1 MQELARWANMISI
14 MSGPNENHQ
23 NGPAQFLVLIF
34 IKPPLSFMI
43 NIDTLL
49 AWGATY
55 KKVAR
60 NEIIFRE
67 GTEGHFYY
75 QLVSGSVH
83 WVNINEEGKSFIQ
96 GIVQPGESFGE
107 FPLFDDS
114 VFAASAV
121 ASVDSVIIRLHKAT
135 FLNMLKEYPDIL
147 FAFARLFTERLRF
160 KFLLLKESSCFGP
173 EHRISTLF
181 NHLKE
186 GQKLDSDCKYQ
197 VKMTRQE
204 IANMTGLRV
213 ETVIRS
219 VRHLQDKGELVINKG
234 KVYC

>member
-1 MQELARWANMISI
+1 
-14 MSGPNENHQ
+14 
-23 NGPAQFLVLIF
+23 
-34 IKPPLSFMI
+34 MI